1 MLRRQLAGLL
11 LAAQWTL
18 CPASG
23 LAKAAAGQA
32 VWVSPRL
39 VGAVARQVFSGAG
52 KLIGDGVVG
61 ELQGAA

>member
-23 LAKAAAGQA
+23 LARAAAGQA
-32 VWVSPRL
+32 VWVRL
-39 VGAVARQVFSGAG
+39 VGAVSGQVLSGAG
-52 KLIGDGVVG
+52 KLIGDGVIG
-61 ELQGAA
+61 ELQGAT

>member
-23 LAKAAAGQA
+23 LARAAAGQA
-32 VWVSPRL
+32 VWVVRL
-39 VGAVARQVFSGAG
+39 VGAVARQVFSGTG

>member
-23 LAKAAAGQA
+23 LDRAAAGQA
-32 VWVSPRL
+32 VWVRL

-52 KLIGDGVVG
+52 QLIGDGVVG